1 MVALDFAASGDTSG
15 VATMRARAVAL
26 LAGATHVVSTVQAG
40 DRGDPLLPFMADLLA
55 ASPTLVWAGYLSTSA
70 VYGNRDGGWVDE
82 SADLAPS
89 SRRGRHR
96 VLAEQQWSAATAVA
110 PGGGGKGGGKGEEKV
125 EAGVASSG
133 TSRWR
138 LLRLRSPTTG
148 ALGTPMVLS
157 SQQ

>member
-26 LAGATHVVSTVQAG
+26 LSGATHVVSTVQAG
-40 DRGDPLLPFMADLLA
+40 DRGDPILPFMADLLA

-70 VYGNRDGGWVDE
+70 VYGNRDGDWVDE
-82 SADLAPS
+82 RADLAPI

-96 VLAEQQWSAATAVA
+96 VLAEQQWSAATVA
-110 PGGGGKGGGKGEEKV
+110 PGGGKGGGEGEEKV

-138 LLRLRSPTTG
+138 LLWRRSPTSG
-148 ALGTPMVLS
+148 ALGAPMMLAS
-157 SQQ
+157 